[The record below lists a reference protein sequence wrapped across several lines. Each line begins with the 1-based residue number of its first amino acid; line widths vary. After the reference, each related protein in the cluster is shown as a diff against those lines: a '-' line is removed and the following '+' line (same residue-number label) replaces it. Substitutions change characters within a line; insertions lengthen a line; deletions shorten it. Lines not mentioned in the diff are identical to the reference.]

1 MKEQAS
7 AEITEDDL
15 LQDEPDVSIGEES
28 QEQVSYF
35 DLRPWKC
42 WLINSLEV

>member
-1 MKEQAS
+1 MREHAS

-28 QEQVSYF
+28 QEQV
-35 DLRPWKC
+35 
-42 WLINSLEV
+42 